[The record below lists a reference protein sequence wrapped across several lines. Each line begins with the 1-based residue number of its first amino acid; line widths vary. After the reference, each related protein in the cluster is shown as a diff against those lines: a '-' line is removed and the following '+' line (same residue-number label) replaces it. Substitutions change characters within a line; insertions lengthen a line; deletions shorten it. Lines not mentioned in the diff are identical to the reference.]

1 MLNLRLVNLFFKEL
15 ALAASIFKYLCF
27 SLSELFVLLQFMPSQ
42 DFDSDVSID
51 NLELDWVGNNVGG
64 EGSLSTG

>member
-51 NLELDWVGNNVGG
+51 NLELD
-64 EGSLSTG
+64 